1 MKAFKYLVFLLFM
14 IITVVPINMII
25 QSILRIVNEKSVKK
39 QKEFYELPSGN
50 SDERMKEFL

>member
-1 MKAFKYLVFLLFM
+1 M

-39 QKEFYELPSGN
+39 QKEFYELPSG
-50 SDERMKEFL
+50 SSEERMKDFQ